1 MSPDPDHPEAP
12 PDDAVPGGV
21 LTHRRPVPFRVH
33 QAAFEGPF
41 DLLLGLISKHRLD
54 ITEIALAQVTDEFI
68 AHLREAQRAAARAEA
83 EGDRAAA
90 AWLLNEL
97 SEFLVVASTLLEL
110 KANRLLPAET
120 RSEVEDLEF
129 IEARDVLFA
138 RLLQYRAYK
147 QVAAWLA
154 DRSGQVSGAV
164 PRMAGLEERFAS
176 VLPDLVM
183 DVSPEQ
189 LAMVA
194 AGALSPRP
202 EPVVGVGHLH
212 APTVSV
218 TEQVSL
224 MSARL
229 RSAGRLSFAELIGD
243 ASTRL
248 EVVGRFLGVLEML
261 RSGTVDVTQ
270 SAPLGPMEVVWS
282 APGTG
287 HTGPRD

>member
-1 MSPDPDHPEAP
+1 MTDLP
-12 PDDAVPGGV
+12 PPAAGTTPGGV
-21 LTHRRPVPFRVH
+21 LTHRRPVPFHVH
-33 QAAFEGPF
+33 QSAYEGPF
-41 DLLLGLISKHRLD
+41 DLLLGLIAKHRLD
-54 ITEIALAQVTDEFI
+54 VTEIALAQVTDEFI
-68 AHLREAQRAAARAEA
+68 AHLREAQRAASEAEA
-83 EGDRAAA
+83 GGDRAAS
-90 AWLLNEL
+90 AWLLGEL

-147 QVAAWLA
+147 QVAAWMA
-154 DRSGQVSGAV
+154 ERTGQAGGAV
-164 PRMAGLEERFAS
+164 PRMAGLEERFAA

-183 DVSPEQ
+183 TVTPDQ

-202 EPVVGVGHLH
+202 EPVVGVEHLH

-229 RSAGRLSFAELIGD
+229 REAGRLTFAELIGD

-282 APGTG
+282 PGATG
-287 HTGPRD
+287 HTGPRE

>member
-1 MSPDPDHPEAP
+1 MVGWPEP
-12 PDDAVPGGV
+12 VTQTPGGV
-21 LTHRRPVPFRVH
+21 LTHRRPVPFHVH
-33 QAAFEGPF
+33 QEAFDGPF

-68 AHLREAQRAAARAEA
+68 AHLRSAQQAAVQAEAQ
-83 EGDRAAA
+83 GDRTAS
-90 AWLLNEL
+90 AWLLSEL

-110 KANRLLPAET
+110 KANRLLPVET
-120 RSEVEDLEF
+120 RGEIEDLEF

-147 QVAAWLA
+147 QVAAWMA
-154 DRSGQVSGAV
+154 EQSGQAGGAV

-176 VLPDLVM
+176 ILPDLVM
-183 DVSPEQ
+183 TVTPEQ

-202 EPVVGVGHLH
+202 EPVVRVDHLH

-218 TEQVSL
+218 TEQVAL
-224 MSARL
+224 MTARL
-229 RSAGRLSFAELIGD
+229 QQAGRLTFADLISD
-243 ASTRL
+243 AVTRL

-261 RSGTVDVTQ
+261 RAGSIDVEQ
-270 SAPLGPMEVVWS
+270 PSPLGAMEVVWTD
-282 APGTG
+282 AGTRQ
-287 HTGPRD
+287 TVPRD